1 MSLKKKNKIN
11 RIKTFIKKKKK
22 IRKIEK
28 KEKNL
33 TFNINFIFFSYP
45 FFF

>member
-28 KEKNL
+28 KRKK
-33 TFNINFIFFSYP
+33 FNF
-45 FFF
+45 